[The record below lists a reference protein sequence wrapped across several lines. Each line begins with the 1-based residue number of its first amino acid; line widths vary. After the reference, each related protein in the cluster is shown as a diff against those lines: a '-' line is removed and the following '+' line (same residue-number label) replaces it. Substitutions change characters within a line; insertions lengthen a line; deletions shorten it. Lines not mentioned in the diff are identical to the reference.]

1 MKRIASA
8 VVITAVTV
16 GVQVA
21 AAQGMKDMKD
31 MPMKDMPMNATPAA
45 GTHKATGTVKKADA
59 GRGMVTF
66 DHEPVASMKWPAMTM
81 EFEVADKKMIDN
93 LKPGAKVQFE
103 FKEKSKGKYVVTDIK
118 P

>member
-1 MKRIASA
+1 MKRIVAILA
-8 VVITAVTV
+8 LAMTGAAM
-16 GVQVA
+16 QAA

-31 MPMKDMPMNATPAA
+31 MPMSGSAATA
-45 GTHKATGTVKKADA
+45 THKATGTVKKADA
-59 GRGMVTF
+59 SRGTVTF

-81 EFEVADKKMIDN
+81 EFEVSDKKMLDR

-103 FKEKSKGKYVVTDIK
+103 FREKSKGKYVVTDVR